1 MAENYEK
8 IVEVHYCR
16 DDEFSKSLAAN
27 VSQLGEVA
35 DFKALTLFLAEFK
48 IWKLNLLFS
57 TEPAILPNCC

>member
-27 VSQLGEVA
+27 G
-35 DFKALTLFLAEFK
+35 
-48 IWKLNLLFS
+48 
-57 TEPAILPNCC
+57 